1 MLYTLIG
8 QYVTELRA
16 NEIICN
22 HVGFLTGQNVSF
34 RWTNMYQ
41 ARYVTIVVL
50 CWFTV
55 IYGNVVRNEDICG
68 THNGRRLYLELGEK
82 GILYAKNVSF
92 IKNAPRQQTSRIY
105 ATNSSHDQCSL
116 ELVTCPSCV
125 IIVTFKNIALS
136 HHCGDGGVMM
146 DNPCRYKDNF

>member
-1 MLYTLIG
+1 M
-8 QYVTELRA
+8 
-16 NEIICN
+16 
-22 HVGFLTGQNVSF
+22 
-34 RWTNMYQ
+34 
-41 ARYVTIVVL
+41 TIVVL

-146 DNPCRYKDNF
+146 DNPCRYKDDF

>member
-1 MLYTLIG
+1 M
-8 QYVTELRA
+8 
-16 NEIICN
+16 
-22 HVGFLTGQNVSF
+22 
-34 RWTNMYQ
+34 
-41 ARYVTIVVL
+41 TIVVL

-105 ATNSSHDQCSL
+105 ATNSSHDQCRL

-146 DNPCRYKDNF
+146 DNPCRYKDDF